1 MKHMIQRIIQHV
13 YFLVRIN
20 MLKRKRNFEK
30 LMVRNREKQTF
41 WSNGIIDVFLFS
53 SMSTGIRRRR
63 RYDWRWNLTW
73 NCEYSVNSLQHYFFL
88 LTISSFSWSFVW
100 KENFFFSNN
109 RKRIFSEILPTGRY
123 HLIIDRFL

>member
-1 MKHMIQRIIQHV
+1 
-13 YFLVRIN
+13 
-20 MLKRKRNFEK
+20 
-30 LMVRNREKQTF
+30 
-41 WSNGIIDVFLFS
+41 
-53 SMSTGIRRRR
+53 MSTGIRRRR